1 MKRKTVSQTDGFNFA
16 LFMTPPRRLE
26 PEESERERI
35 QKELNL
41 DTTTSVNDN
50 DKASKNSNL
59 KELLSKDLLKKLDS
73 KSVYSEVSSKMVTL
87 TLNQLESE
95 KVDNF
100 VEDIS
105 PINIRAKHFKID
117 MADINN
123 VKEVSIKLTSPKY
136 NSPRSNGG
144 KIDFDFST
152 NNFLPRKKTDEQEI
166 SSNSSIL
173 LNPKKNHDN
182 INEIKINYYENKIN
196 NNTKIYLNNP
206 NYYQQL
212 DQQHDN
218 TQGNISGSEYKL
230 NNNNTENSGYSN
242 MYSKNMPINNFDIGN
257 CYYTMPNNNSLNIV
271 DYQVNYANYMSQM
284 ALMNEKRN
292 HQILLP
298 NLPTFPIY
306 QQPYSHSYTSQINKP
321 NYMQQQKNNTAVQEK
336 KKRQFT
342 ERQGDWVCMKC
353 KNLNF
358 SFRVVCNRCQLPQKD
373 SEELYLEHINNL
385 RNLTMYNDMLQNQVF
400 NQNNGLSPTPSNFN
414 SLLFSPNT
422 LVNNNP
428 QIHKPYLKKTNLP
441 NKNFK

>member
-1 MKRKTVSQTDGFNFA
+1 
-16 LFMTPPRRLE
+16 
-26 PEESERERI
+26 
-35 QKELNL
+35 
-41 DTTTSVNDN
+41 
-50 DKASKNSNL
+50 
-59 KELLSKDLLKKLDS
+59 
-73 KSVYSEVSSKMVTL
+73 
-87 TLNQLESE
+87 
-95 KVDNF
+95 
-100 VEDIS
+100 
-105 PINIRAKHFKID
+105 
-117 MADINN
+117 
-123 VKEVSIKLTSPKY
+123 
-136 NSPRSNGG
+136 
-144 KIDFDFST
+144 
-152 NNFLPRKKTDEQEI
+152 
-166 SSNSSIL
+166 
-173 LNPKKNHDN
+173 
-182 INEIKINYYENKIN
+182 
-196 NNTKIYLNNP
+196 
-206 NYYQQL
+206 
-212 DQQHDN
+212 
-218 TQGNISGSEYKL
+218 
-230 NNNNTENSGYSN
+230 

-257 CYYTMPNNNSLNIV
+257 CYNTMPNNNSLNIV

-385 RNLTMYNDMLQNQVF
+385 RNLTMYNNMLQNQVF